1 MEGVAVQVS
10 SGVVG
15 LGKGD
20 GLADGEG
27 LGEADG
33 NGDGDGIAGDSLASD
48 GDGTGDTW
56 PVAPGAPHALTI
68 ETTPIAMPIPQ
79 RLTEHPTD
87 GASLSFQALSSAR

>member
-20 GLADGEG
+20 GLADGDG
-27 LGEADG
+27 LGESD
-33 NGDGDGIAGDSLASD
+33 GDGDGIAGDSLASD
-48 GDGTGDTW
+48 GDDTGDTW

-79 RLTEHPTD
+79 RLTEHPTE
-87 GASLSFQALSSAR
+87 GAALSFRALSSAR